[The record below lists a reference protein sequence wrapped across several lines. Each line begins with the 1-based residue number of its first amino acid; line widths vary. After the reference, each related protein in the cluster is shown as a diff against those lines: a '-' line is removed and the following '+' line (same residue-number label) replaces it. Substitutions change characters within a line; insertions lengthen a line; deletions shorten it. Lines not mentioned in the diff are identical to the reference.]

1 MISLNICG
9 VCNGCWD
16 IDLKL
21 KEATFQAGDQEY
33 KLYQIDCTHAHVC
46 GKLLGE
52 MKSRRISVP
61 EEEE

>member
-1 MISLNICG
+1 MISMSISG
-9 VCNGCWD
+9 VCNGCMD

-33 KLYQIDCTHAHVC
+33 KLYQLDCTHAHVC
-46 GKLLGE
+46 GKLLEE
-52 MKSRRISVP
+52 MENRRISVP